1 MNITCYT
8 SAICVVVKEV
18 IEFQKLP
25 SESKP
30 NTPHQV
36 GKLEQSLP
44 RSSNLALHSA
54 ALYFLKIPQSL

>member
-1 MNITCYT
+1 M
-8 SAICVVVKEV
+8 CVIVKEV
-18 IEFQKLP
+18 IEFQKLS

-30 NTPHQV
+30 NTPHL

-54 ALYFLKIPQSL
+54 ALHFLKIPQSL